1 MKRMWCLAIVLVVL
15 AGCSARPIGGA
26 EGWKVYGPTGP
37 QGPVGAM
44 GPQGPQGIAGL
55 PGPTG
60 PQGPAGVQGAMGPK
74 GGDFVFT
81 AFNDVMFDTDQA
93 TIRATETEKLGKLA
107 AYLKAHPDFKV
118 ELEAFADPRGSD
130 KHNMTLTQ
138 RRAIAVRDW
147 LVQAGVPADRIVAT
161 GYGELNQKCTKNA
174 EDCWQ
179 SNRRVEVKLTTN
191 GDMIGG
197 ASPSSNG
204 GK

>member
-1 MKRMWCLAIVLVVL
+1 MKRMWCLAIALVVL

-44 GPQGPQGIAGL
+44 GPEGPQGVAGL
-55 PGPTG
+55 PGPMG

-74 GGDFVFT
+74 GGDFAFT
-81 AFNDVMFDTDQA
+81 AFNDVLFDTDKA
-93 TIRATETEKLGKLA
+93 TIRATEAEKLGTLA
-107 AYLKAHPDFKV
+107 AYMKAHPEFKL

-147 LVQAGVPADRIVAT
+147 LVQLGVPADRIMAT
-161 GYGELNQKCTKNA
+161 GYGEQNLKCTESA
-174 EDCWQ
+174 EDCWK
-179 SNRRVEVKLTTN
+179 SNRRVEMKLMTN
-191 GDMIGG
+191 GGDTIS

-204 GK
+204 SK